1 MGRTAAFDSLIRSLQ
16 EARRRNLA
24 AAGAPPPLTKEQ
36 ARWTRRRFMRTA
48 AAAGGAATVASVL
61 PRLPSAIGRGLPRVV
76 VVGAGLAGL
85 TAAYQLKKAG
95 VEATVFEAR
104 RRLGGRILSVEGAVG
119 EGLITE
125 LGATLINSDHAD
137 MLSLIDEFD
146 LKLFNREKDA
156 RRFPYPGTAY
166 YFEGR
171 RLDEKEIAEALR
183 PLAEQ
188 ITADAD
194 RLDADFDAVAKEL
207 DQLSVKEYLD
217 LYADRIGAPFVRT
230 LLEHTMRTEYGVEPQ
245 DASALQLIFVLPTV
259 AGDRVELLG
268 TSDEKFMV
276 QGGTSKII
284 EALGAALTG
293 QIELH
298 RVLRRIE
305 PAAAGFRLIFAP
317 DHEIEA
323 DYVVIAVPFTCLR
336 EVQIQVDLPVALRAF
351 IQEVDLGDNEHVI
364 AGFSERFWQTA
375 DGFVL
380 GAWTDLGFAEVW
392 DATQRQVDRTDA
404 ALTFFLGGD
413 QVRRMELGDLQV
425 EGQKFVDH
433 LEGFVPG
440 AAHARSGRFVR
451 SRWSRDPFARGA
463 YTNFRPGQ
471 LTGFGEFLYIESDD
485 PDERQDVHVGNLVF
499 AGEHLSDAYSGYM
512 NGAAETGRLA
522 AQVVLN
528 RIEAEWATEPAPAR
542 SAGRLSAVP

>member
-36 ARWTRRRFMRTA
+36 ARWTRRRFMRAA

-125 LGATLINSDHAD
+125 LGATLINSDHDD

-146 LKLFNREKDA
+146 LELFNREKDA

-276 QGGTSKII
+276 QGGTGKII

-323 DYVVIAVPFTCLR
+323 DYVVIAIPFTCLR

-451 SRWSRDPFARGA
+451 SRWSKDPFARGA

-522 AQVVLN
+522 AQVVLD

>member
-36 ARWTRRRFMRTA
+36 ARWTRRRFMRAA

-146 LKLFNREKDA
+146 LELFNREKDA

-276 QGGTSKII
+276 QGGTGKII

-323 DYVVIAVPFTCLR
+323 DYVVIAIPFTCLR

-522 AQVVLN
+522 AQVVLD

>member
-146 LKLFNREKDA
+146 LELFNREKDA

-259 AGDRVELLG
+259 AGNRVELLG

-276 QGGTSKII
+276 QGGTGKII

-323 DYVVIAVPFTCLR
+323 DYVVIAIPFTCLR
-336 EVQIQVDLPVALRAF
+336 DVQIQVDLPVALRAF

-451 SRWSRDPFARGA
+451 SRWSKDPFARGA

-522 AQVVLN
+522 AQVVLD

>member
-36 ARWTRRRFMRTA
+36 ARWTRRRFMRAA

-137 MLSLIDEFD
+137 MLSLVDEFD
-146 LKLFNREKDA
+146 LELFNREKDA

-166 YFEGR
+166 YFDGR

-276 QGGTSKII
+276 QGGTGKII

-323 DYVVIAVPFTCLR
+323 DYVVIAIPFTCLR